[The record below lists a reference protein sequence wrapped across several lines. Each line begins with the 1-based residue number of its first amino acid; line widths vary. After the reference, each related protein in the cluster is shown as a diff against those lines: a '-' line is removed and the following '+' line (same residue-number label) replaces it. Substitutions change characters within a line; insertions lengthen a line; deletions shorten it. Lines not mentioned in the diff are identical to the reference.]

1 MSILLCYDGSP
12 SSKRAVAKAAGVLEG
27 EHAVVLHVWNPPER
41 HLADAFST
49 REGSG
54 PSYEDLVQH
63 VRERAK
69 TIAGEGLHLARTLG
83 LDAEAHEEP
92 ADSSVWRAILDVADR
107 EDASVIVAGTHGET
121 PVQRAPLGSI
131 SSALA
136 HHADRALLI
145 VPNGHKPS

>member
-12 SSKRAVAKAAGVLEG
+12 SSKRAVATAAGVLAG
-27 EHAVVLHVWNPPER
+27 EHAVVLHVWNQPER

-49 REGSG
+49 REGAG
-54 PSYEDLVQH
+54 PSYEDLVRH
-63 VRERAK
+63 VRGRAEK
-69 TIAGEGLHLARTLG
+69 IADEGLALARTLG
-83 LDAEAHEEP
+83 LDGEAQAEPAEA
-92 ADSSVWRAILDVADR
+92 SVWRAILDVAER
-107 EDASVIVAGTHGET
+107 EDASLIVAGTHGET

-145 VPNGHKPS
+145 VPNGHTPS